1 MNLFER
7 PKRGKGRPPK
17 SSTLLKM
24 LWGGYPSVKSMR
36 EHERKKSRKVI

>member
-17 SSTLLKM
+17 SSTLLRM
-24 LWGGYPSVKSMR
+24 LWENYPSVKSMR
-36 EHERKKSRKVI
+36 EHERKKAKRVV